1 MLRKWLKAGVL
12 EEGIFKP
19 TDTGTP
25 QGGTL
30 SPALMNLTLNGLERS
45 LRERFPQPRGAG
57 INRKVH
63 PVGARSRFPDHA

>member
-25 QGGTL
+25 QGGL
-30 SPALMNLTLNGLERS
+30 WKAFHNEPYA
-45 LRERFPQPRGAG
+45 
-57 INRKVH
+57 
-63 PVGARSRFPDHA
+63 